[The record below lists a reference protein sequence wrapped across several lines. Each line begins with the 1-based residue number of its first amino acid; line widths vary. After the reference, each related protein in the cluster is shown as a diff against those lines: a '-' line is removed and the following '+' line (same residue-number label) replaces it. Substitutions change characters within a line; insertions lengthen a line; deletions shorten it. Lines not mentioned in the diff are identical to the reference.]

1 MHHVFEQ
8 DPEHLQEARTVCIL
22 QRYMDFNTILLGL
35 SAGLLASCSS
45 VILRVLVVDLLHGT
59 VSFVSV

>member
-1 MHHVFEQ
+1 MV
-8 DPEHLQEARTVCIL
+8 RIL
-22 QRYMDFNTILLGL
+22 QRYLDFNTLLLLGL

-45 VILRVLVVDLLHGT
+45 VISRVLVVDLLHGT